1 MALDI
6 VRHHQALSRL
16 MESQTPVVI
25 VTLLV
30 VRGSAPQDVGAKAIV
45 TAVGLAH
52 GTVGGGKI
60 ENAAIEHALQMLNSG
75 DRPTNDMVTW
85 NLQTDIGMTCGGEV
99 KLFFEVFGRIDW
111 HLAVFGAGHVAQALI
126 PMLMQLQ
133 CHVTWIDPRI
143 EWLQRV
149 PDHPRLTKRCVEH
162 PEQLVAEQSPGSFFV
177 LINRGHA
184 TDFPVLCELLKSRQS
199 PYIGVIG
206 SLQKRKV
213 LERELGQAGVDKDRI
228 AAFTCPIGLSIGNN
242 SPAEIAIS
250 IVAQLLQQ
258 RDSVGA
264 QSETPAR

>member
-25 VTLLV
+25 VTLLA

-45 TAVGLAH
+45 TAGGLAH
-52 GTVGGGKI
+52 GTVGGGRI
-60 ENAAIEHALQMLNSG
+60 ENAAIEHALEMLNSG
-75 DRPTNDMVTW
+75 ERPTNDMVTW

-111 HLAVFGAGHVAQALI
+111 HLAVFGAGHVAQALV

-133 CHVTWIDPRI
+133 CHVTWIDPRM
-143 EWLQRV
+143 EWLKRI
-149 PDHPRLTKRCVEH
+149 PDHPRLTKRSVDR
-162 PEQLVAEQSPGSFFV
+162 PEDLVAEQSADTFFV
-177 LINRGHA
+177 LVNRGHS
-184 TDFPVLCELLKSRQS
+184 TDFPVLCELLKTRQA

-213 LERELGQAGVDKDRI
+213 LERELGQAGVEKKRI
-228 AAFTCPIGLSIGNN
+228 SSFTCPIGLSIGNN
-242 SPAEIAIS
+242 SPAEIAVS

-258 RDSVGA
+258 RDWVAS
-264 QSETPAR
+264 QPETMPR